1 MSGVFLVAVV
11 EVEKENRI
19 VCQAPGCGRA
29 VYRRIHIALADD
41 AFTLLGSDCFER
53 LYGADGQVHMP
64 YYDWGPGRRLTDEER
79 AQLTQNTAEFI
90 ERLELERTRHLANA
104 VKVETVAVVPRPVAS
119 MPTPF
124 TGGASHYYYNVHD
137 PSSFP
142 YEGAAA
148 LNWKWSTDRPAT
160 ARLVRA
166 SLEEATLSQEAR
178 IVLQFFEKTSSKT
191 PYYFALHVELE
202 RYLPKS
208 TILRILHKYGV
219 IEATKESSTI

>member
-1 MSGVFLVAVV
+1 MSAVFLVAVV

-19 VCQAPGCGRA
+19 VCQAFGCGRA
-29 VYRRIHIALADD
+29 VYRRIHIALADN

-90 ERLELERTRHLANA
+90 ERLEFERARHVANA
-104 VKVETVAVVPRPVAS
+104 VKVETVAVVPHPVAS
-119 MPTPF
+119 MPASF
-124 TGGASHYYYNVHD
+124 TGSAPHCYYNVHD
-137 PSSFP
+137 PSAYP

-148 LNWKWSTDRPAT
+148 LNWQWSTDRPAT

-166 SLEEATLSQEAR
+166 SLEDAKLSQEAR
-178 IVLQFFEKTSSKT
+178 TVLEFYERTSSKA

-202 RYLPKS
+202 RYLPKGM
-208 TILRILHKYGV
+208 ILRILHKYGV